1 MQTNDKPQFSKHL
14 ATALKVSGVQSI
26 DADMLE
32 VWWGIFEPYSLQAF
46 LSALQSALEESSG
59 RLDPAKVKRHL
70 PDPLGHPSPEEAWN
84 AAPKSESE
92 TAYVTTQIMA
102 ALAAADDSIER
113 GDMVG
118 ARMCFIETYKRE
130 VSNAKLRG
138 ERAKF
143 WMTDGNGLTHNERV
157 MAREKAMLN
166 ANSQGWI
173 SKHELDSGL
182 KRLESSKQNQLSL
195 ENLSKSAPTDSAVAK
210 ENLAKIKKIL
220 QGVHV

>member
-92 TAYVTTQIMA
+92 AAYVTTQIMT
-102 ALAAADDSIER
+102 ALAAADDSIQR
-113 GDMVG
+113 GDMIG
-118 ARMCFIETYKRE
+118 ARMCFIEVYNRE
-130 VSNAKLRG
+130 VSNAKIRG

-143 WMTDGNGLTHNERV
+143 WITEGSGLTIDEKAR
-157 MAREKAMLN
+157 AREQALLT

-173 SKHELDSGL
+173 SNSERDAGL
-182 KRLESSKQNQLSL
+182 ARLESSKADQLAL
-195 ENLSKSAPTDSAVAK
+195 ENLNQSVPVSAAVAK
-210 ENLAKIKKIL
+210 RKISEIREML
-220 QGVHV
+220 RGA